1 MVAGVAVMAHIKDLG
16 TMPEPELE
24 DTREL
29 EETMVVVLE
38 LPLLLVEVEVPAG
51 IILVP
56 MEYPLEEV

>member
-16 TMPEPELE
+16 TMQEPEPE

-29 EETMVVVLE
+29 VVTMVVALE